1 MTKEMTVG
9 AYMDRK
15 GPVLRPETP
24 ITTAMDLLLKHRAL
38 AAIVVD
44 EKGLPVGVLSE
55 NDCLK
60 VILQQTYYQQNP
72 EDTVATYMHEAPPAV
87 AADTPIDM
95 ASRIFRT
102 SDHQR
107 LPVMAGE
114 KMVGQISRRELVR
127 ALHLRLFFN
136 R

>member
-1 MTKEMTVG
+1 MNKEMTVG
-9 AYMDRK
+9 AYMERK
-15 GPVLRPETP
+15 SPVLRPEIP
-24 ITTAMDLLLKHRAL
+24 ITAAMDLLLKHRAL

-44 EKGLPVGVLSE
+44 GKGRPVGVLSE

-72 EDTVATYMHEAPPAV
+72 EDTVAHYMHEAPPTLS
-87 AADTPIDM
+87 ADTPVDA
-95 ASRIFRT
+95 ASRIFLT

-114 KMVGQISRRELVR
+114 KMVGQISRRELIR
-127 ALHLRLFFN
+127 AMHLQLFFN